1 MRHALVYEPQPELAS
16 ALADALRA
24 LELAVAVFEDRS
36 QARRALQERPHSLV
50 LWPFCPTAAAEWLAL
65 KAAFPSVSFLAVGE
79 SSDPSDVVA
88 ALRAGA
94 SHFWCREDSLARFA
108 EVANDTLA
116 RRVEDIEPTGNETP
130 LMPEFVG
137 QHPRM
142 LEIFR
147 LVLSLRNADST
158 VLITGESGTGKE
170 LVARAIHGLSP
181 RSGQPWVAVNCGAI
195 PPSLLESELFGHVRG
210 AFTGAVQ
217 NRVGRFQTAASGTL
231 LLDEISDLP
240 FDLQSKLLR
249 ALQQRT
255 FEPVGSSQPVQLNA
269 RIIAATNQN
278 LELAVEEKRFRQ
290 DLFYRLNVIP
300 IFVPPLR
307 ERRSDIPFLA
317 RAFGEK
323 IARIQ
328 HKPFHGFTEEA
339 MHVLVGYRWPGNVRE
354 LENLVERIF
363 VLRSEDGPI
372 RRSELPIEHFRKYQ
386 LEEMRPAFDLPDD
399 GIDLNAAID
408 KFEND
413 LLVQALRRTQG
424 NKNRAAGLLRIN
436 RTTLVEKL
444 KRKNLDNQGSKD

>member
-1 MRHALVYEPQPELAS
+1 MRHALVYEPDPSLA
-16 ALADALRA
+16 ATLADALRT
-24 LELAVAVFEDRS
+24 LELAVVVFDNPAS
-36 QARRALQERPHSLV
+36 ARRALQERPHSLV
-50 LWPFCPTAAAEWLAL
+50 VWPFCPTLGYEWLAL
-65 KAAFPSVSFLAVGE
+65 KAAFPSVSFIAIGQG
-79 SSDPSDVVA
+79 SDPAEVVA
-88 ALRAGA
+88 ALRSGA
-94 SHFWCREDSLARFA
+94 SHFWCREDALERFLEAVTDTIARC
-108 EVANDTLA
+108 T
-116 RRVEDIEPTGNETP
+116 EDLEPSGNQTP
-130 LMPEFVG
+130 LLPEFVG

-170 LVARAIHGLSP
+170 LVARAIHALSP
-181 RSGQPWVAVNCGAI
+181 RNNQPWVAVNCGAI
-195 PPSLLESELFGHVRG
+195 PSSLLESELFGHVRG

-217 NRVGRFQTAASGTL
+217 NRLGRFQAAGSGTL

-240 FDLQSKLLR
+240 FDLQGKLLR

-255 FEPVGSSQPVQLNA
+255 FEPVGSSAPMQLNA

-278 LELAVEEKRFRQ
+278 LETAVDEKRFRQ

-323 IARIQ
+323 ISKAQ
-328 HKPFHGFTEEA
+328 NKTFHGFTEEA

-354 LENLVERIF
+354 LENLIERIV
-363 VLRSEDGPI
+363 VLRAMEGPI
-372 RRSELPIEHFRKYQ
+372 QRSELPLEHFRKFQ
-386 LEEMRPAFDLPDD
+386 FEELRPAFDLPDD

-408 KFEND
+408 RFEND
-413 LLVQALRRTQG
+413 LLTQALRRTQG
-424 NKNRAAGLLRIN
+424 NKNRAANLLRIN

-444 KRKNLDNQGSKD
+444 KRKNLPPGPRN